1 MAGKGGR
8 KMEKLKKAVL
18 KQLGGGGKERCQDV
32 VNHGAEAGFRGFT
45 YYAETCKF
53 YKSNKK
59 AIIELAKDV
68 AVACG
73 EDLLVMISHF
83 RCLKDMDLTPYE
95 ISLALESKG
104 DKDAITLVQNAMAW
118 FALEEVCYS
127 VTEEEEEEQ
136 KAIA

>member
-83 RCLKDMDLTPYE
+83 RCLKDMDLTLMKYRLHWKAKE
-95 ISLALESKG
+95 TK
-104 DKDAITLVQNAMAW
+104 TL
-118 FALEEVCYS
+118 
-127 VTEEEEEEQ
+127 
-136 KAIA
+136 